1 MQLAGLPADIEI
13 RVPMV
18 SGEEGVSGLP
28 AKFIEWPPCS
38 PFFSVYRVISV
49 LRQKLCR

>member
-1 MQLAGLPADIEI
+1 MQLAGLPADMEI

-18 SGEEGVSGLP
+18 SGEEVVSGLP
-28 AKFIEWPPCS
+28 ENIIEWPPCS

-49 LRQKLCR
+49 SRQKLCR